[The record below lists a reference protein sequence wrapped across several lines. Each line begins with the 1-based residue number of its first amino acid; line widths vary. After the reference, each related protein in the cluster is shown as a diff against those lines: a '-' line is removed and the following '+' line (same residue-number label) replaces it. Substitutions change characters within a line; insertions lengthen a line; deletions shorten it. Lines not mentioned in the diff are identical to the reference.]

1 MSTPQLHQA
10 LLRPAIIQILR
21 AAGFHSAKPS
31 VVDTLTDIAGRYIT
45 LLASRAAFHAFSNHN
60 DPIPDITDVRLAMSD
75 SGLLNPA
82 LTATEEVWRELLR
95 DPISEIPERNGIRRF
110 EEMKRDE
117 EDTQDVTEFIKFFS
131 SSINNEI
138 KRIAGQLP
146 DPKKVHLA
154 ETNPEVQDYLTLL
167 KKKHS
172 KTGEE
177 SRFQGTVL
185 GIGSDFKPTKIQG
198 GPETL
203 NHWLER
209 AKQLNVAPLTPPENT
224 EMTG

>member
-31 VVDTLTDIAGRYIT
+31 VIDTLTDIAGRYIT

-60 DPIPDITDVRLAMSD
+60 DQIPDVTDIRLAMSD

-110 EEMKRDE
+110 EEIKRDE
-117 EDTQDVTEFIKFFS
+117 EDTQDVTEFIKWFS
-131 SSINNEI
+131 GAINTEI

-146 DPKKVHLA
+146 DPKKAHLA
-154 ETNPEVQDYLTLL
+154 ETTQEVQDYLTLL

-185 GIGSDFKPTKIQG
+185 GIGSEFKPTKIQG

-203 NHWLER
+203 AQWLEYT
-209 AKQLNVAPLTPPENT
+209 KQQNVAPLTPPEDT
-224 EMTG
+224 EMTS